1 MSTSVQSD
9 GSGLLC
15 TAYRRKGLLSG
26 SKCLLMWLLFWVH
39 WRRELG
45 ATSQPVSWRPLGEAN
60 LTLTK
65 QFPLNGENR
74 VAMHLGAASA
84 RSGAGITNSGFWGV
98 PVRQGARYELSMYL
112 RHPGSDEASMPSCA
126 LKAPHLGAAHLKPL
140 MQMRL

>member
-1 MSTSVQSD
+1 MCFSFSLESF
-9 GSGLLC
+9 C
-15 TAYRRKGLLSG
+15 T
-26 SKCLLMWLLFWVH
+26 

-74 VAMHLGAASA
+74 VAMHLGGAGA

-112 RHPGSDEASMPSCA
+112 RHPGSDDVSVAPLCLQLHAYSCGTPVA
-126 LKAPHLGAAHLKPL
+126 LVRCGSQSCLEL
-140 MQMRL
+140 